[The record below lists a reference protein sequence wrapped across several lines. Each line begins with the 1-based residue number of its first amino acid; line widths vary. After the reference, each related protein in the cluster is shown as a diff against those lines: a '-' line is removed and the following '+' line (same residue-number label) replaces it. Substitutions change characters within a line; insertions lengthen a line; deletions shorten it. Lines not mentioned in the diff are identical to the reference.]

1 MSNPIV
7 SINFADL
14 KYDLYQI
21 LGLSKEASDN
31 RIKKT
36 FRKLVLELHPDKN
49 KDANEELYNHVIIAN
64 QVLTNSQLRKDYDAF
79 LDESSKKD
87 SFLDLKKNFDSQIKE
102 VEKFFPVKE
111 EAKGLFTNKIDELNK
126 KHGFNTEN
134 DSKDIMSQYN
144 NAKTNRKS
152 QINIPQERIS
162 NTKDFNAK
170 FENKKESGVFGEQL
184 IVANANNNLG
194 TYQPNDGLATI
205 GDYSNL
211 YAEDTVS
218 TGAYTSL
225 DMAFKIQK
233 INTDVKEKTL
243 DQRMIEYKNQT
254 TQFSNRNPNDF
265 SSRNFKVYFL
275 IRG

>member
-126 KHGFNTEN
+126 KHGFNTEH

-233 INTDVKEKTL
+233 INTQVKEKTL
-243 DQRMIEYKNQT
+243 DERMKEYKNQT

-265 SSRNFKVYFL
+265 SSRSFNDW
-275 IRG
+275 INQ

>member
-1 MSNPIV
+1 MSNTIV

-14 KYDLYQI
+14 KYDLYEI
-21 LGLSKEASDN
+21 LGLSREASDN

-64 QVLTNSQLRKDYDAF
+64 QVLTNTQLRKDYDAF
-79 LDESSKKD
+79 LNESSKKD
-87 SFLDLKKNFDSQIKE
+87 SFLDLKNNFDSQIKE
-102 VEKFFPVKE
+102 MDKFFPVKE

-134 DSKDIMSQYN
+134 DSKDIMNQYN
-144 NAKTNRKS
+144 KIKSNRKS
-152 QINIPQERIS
+152 QISIPQEKIS

-170 FENKKESGVFGEQL
+170 FENKKESGIFGEQ
-184 IVANANNNLG
+184 IVVANPNNNLG
-194 TYQPNDGLATI
+194 TYQSNDGLATI

-211 YAEDTVS
+211 YAEDTIS

-233 INTDVKEKTL
+233 INTTGKEKTL
-243 DQRMIEYKNQT
+243 DERMKEYKSQT

-265 SSRNFKVYFL
+265 SSRSFNDW
-275 IRG
+275 INQ

>member
-21 LGLSKEASDN
+21 LGLTKEASDN

-36 FRKLVLELHPDKN
+36 FRKVVLELHPDKN

-79 LDESSKKD
+79 LEDSLKKD
-87 SFLDLKKNFDSQIKE
+87 SFLDLKNNFDSAIKDM
-102 VEKFFPVKE
+102 EKFFPVKE

-126 KHGFNTEN
+126 KHGFNSSG

-144 NAKTNRKS
+144 QVKTSRKS

-162 NTKDFNAK
+162 NTKDFNSK
-170 FENKKESGVFGEQL
+170 FENKKESGVFGEQ
-184 IVANANNNLG
+184 IVVANPNSNLG
-194 TYQPNDGLATI
+194 TYQPNDALATI

-243 DQRMIEYKNQT
+243 DERMKEYKNQT

-265 SSRNFKVYFL
+265 SSRSFNDW
-275 IRG
+275 INQ

>member
-1 MSNPIV
+1 MSNAIV

-21 LGLSKEASDN
+21 LGLTKEASDN

-36 FRKLVLELHPDKN
+36 FRKVVLELHPDKN

-79 LDESSKKD
+79 LEDSLKKD
-87 SFLDLKKNFDSQIKE
+87 SFLDLKNNFDSQIKE
-102 VEKFFPVKE
+102 MEKFFPVKE
-111 EAKGLFTNKIDELNK
+111 EAKSSFTNKIDELNK
-126 KHGFNTEN
+126 KHGFNSAN
-134 DSKDIMSQYN
+134 DSKDIMNQYN
-144 NAKTNRKS
+144 KVKTNRKS
-152 QINIPQERIS
+152 QINIPQERIT
-162 NTKDFNAK
+162 NTKDFNSK
-170 FENKKESGVFGEQL
+170 FENKKESGIFDEQI
-184 IVANANNNLG
+184 IVANPNSNLG

-243 DQRMIEYKNQT
+243 DQRMKEYKSQT

-265 SSRNFKVYFL
+265 SSRSFNDW
-275 IRG
+275 INQ

>member
-7 SINFADL
+7 SINFGDL
-14 KYDLYQI
+14 KYNLYQI

-79 LDESSKKD
+79 LDEASKKD

-134 DSKDIMSQYN
+134 DSKDIMNQYN
-144 NAKTNRKS
+144 NVKTSRKS

-170 FENKKESGVFGEQL
+170 FENKKESGIFDEQL
-184 IVANANNNLG
+184 IIANPNNNLG

-233 INTDVKEKTL
+233 INTQIKEKTL
-243 DQRMIEYKNQT
+243 DERMKEYKNQT
-254 TQFSNRNPNDF
+254 TQYTNRNPNDF
-265 SSRNFKVYFL
+265 SSRSFNDW
-275 IRG
+275 INQ

>member
-1 MSNPIV
+1 MSNPLV

-31 RIKKT
+31 RIKKM
-36 FRKLVLELHPDKN
+36 FKKLILELHPDKN
-49 KDANEELYNHVIIAN
+49 KDAEKDDLFQHVIIAN
-64 QVLTNSQLRKDYDAF
+64 QVLTNAQLRKDYDAF
-79 LDESSKKD
+79 LEESSKKD
-87 SFLDLKKNFDSQIKE
+87 SFLDLKNNFDSQIKE
-102 VEKFFPVKE
+102 MDKFFPVKE
-111 EAKGLFTNKIDELNK
+111 EAKSLFTNKIEELNK
-126 KHGFNTEN
+126 KHGFNSEN
-134 DSKDIMSQYN
+134 DSKDIMNQYN
-144 NAKTNRKS
+144 KVKSNRKS

-170 FENKKESGVFGEQL
+170 FENKKESGIFGEQL
-184 IVANANNNLG
+184 IVANPNNNLG

-233 INTDVKEKTL
+233 INTDVKEKSL
-243 DQRMIEYKNQT
+243 KERMDEYKNQT
-254 TQFSNRNPNDF
+254 THFTNRNPNDF
-265 SSRNFKVYFL
+265 SSRSFNDWVNQ
-275 IRG
+275 

>member
-7 SINFADL
+7 SINFTDL

-64 QVLTNSQLRKDYDAF
+64 QVLTNTQLRKDYDAF

-126 KHGFNTEN
+126 KHGFNTEH

-144 NAKTNRKS
+144 SVKTNRKS

-233 INTDVKEKTL
+233 INTQVKEKTL
-243 DQRMIEYKNQT
+243 DERMKEYKSQT
-254 TQFSNRNPNDF
+254 TQFTNRNPNDF
-265 SSRNFKVYFL
+265 SSRSFNDW
-275 IRG
+275 INQ